1 MRGARGGGDG
11 GGSKLS
17 QRTGSGQFDLFRMSS
32 RFPGEEAREA
42 KGRGKKEDAKE
53 EKDNGQSL
61 KKTQGAGEGAAN
73 EGGELKSS
81 SGAPGGGHLSRTR
94 K

>member
-1 MRGARGGGDG
+1 MAQSYLSARAAVSLIYSECPPGFPAEDPGVETRDAKGGG
-11 GGSKLS
+11 
-17 QRTGSGQFDLFRMSS
+17 T
-32 RFPGEEAREA
+32 
-42 KGRGKKEDAKE
+42 KEDAKE